1 MNTDGDFFFSGFS
14 CILAVMIITISG
26 TPGSG
31 KSTVGKLLAKK
42 LKYKFYSIGAIRRAM
57 AKERGLTL
65 QQFNVLGEKKA
76 FTDKEVDEWQRKLG
90 KTKDNL
96 VIEGRTSFYFIPH
109 SVKIFLKA
117 DLLEAARRIFNDTAH
132 VRRFEASHHYKTPKE
147 LAHGLRHRIASDNRR
162 YTKYYRL
169 DIFRPSHYDLVLNTT
184 KHRPPET
191 LKTILAFVAKRKAEA
206 SKKDKVG
213 TTRRSSTVFGKQI
226 KLLAKK
232 KISAKIKQKKRK

>member
-1 MNTDGDFFFSGFS
+1 
-14 CILAVMIITISG
+14 MIITISG

-65 QQFNVLGEKKA
+65 QQFNVLGEKHA
-76 FTDKEVDEWQRKLG
+76 FTDREVDEWQRKLG

-109 SVKIFLKA
+109 SIKVFLKA
-117 DLLEAARRIFNDTAH
+117 DMLEAAHRIFNDRAH
-132 VRRFEASHHYKTPKE
+132 VRRFEASKHYTTPQQ
-147 LAHGLRHRIASDNRR
+147 LAHGLRHRVASDNRR
-162 YTKYYRL
+162 YKKYYGL
-169 DIFRPSHYDLVLNTT
+169 DIFRSSHYDLVLNTT
-184 KHRPPET
+184 NHRPPET
-191 LKTILAFVAKRKAEA
+191 LKTILAFVAKVKAKNAE
-206 SKKDKVG
+206 KDKLG
-213 TTRRSSTVFGKQI
+213 TTRRSSTGFGKSKKRI
-226 KLLAKK
+226 TKK